1 MAVYVRCTTVIPCAW
16 PKSPPL
22 LEQPAS
28 RGSHALFPV
37 SGLRTTVVVHYGITR
52 YGRQCLYESPDD
64 GGLYALRAGR
74 CGCDSL
80 SLAGSRQRVKSLRSS
95 VRLRLVFC
103 TARSILSRRVFRYA
117 PHTSSEGSQ
126 ESETVPSA
134 IAPVTDSPEE
144 FVNVRSRY
152 SPLRSV
158 PSLRRVCPH
167 SARTSLQRTDSATL
181 HGFPRSHL
189 SLPASRLTPSSL
201 RSRNRRARP
210 H

>member
-1 MAVYVRCTTVIPCAW
+1 MCVVRPLSLVPGRRARRCWSSPLQGEATPFSPSAGCGPLSWSITASHAMTVCAYVRVR
-16 PKSPPL
+16 SPL
-22 LEQPAS
+22 D
-28 RGSHALFPV
+28 G
-37 SGLRTTVVVHYGITR
+37 
-52 YGRQCLYESPDD
+52 

-95 VRLRLVFC
+95 VRLRLVIY
-103 TARSILSRRVFRYA
+103 TARSVLSRRVLHCV

-144 FVNVRSRY
+144 VVNVRSRY

-158 PSLRRVCPH
+158 PSLRRDCPH

-189 SLPASRLTPSSL
+189 SLPAK
-201 RSRNRRARP
+201 RP
-210 H
+210 FRPPCLQSHLP